1 MSERKIVLS
10 IRWIEIDR
18 ILRRSRSSSRRSLSC
33 PTFCSRLRSARR
45 AIFSYIRASSTR
57 RLTRMKLRD
66 VFLREATYRVR
77 STRGIC
83 WKGERGRIKK
93 KREKKKK
100 KRRRKGRLPRPYNDR
115 GRSEEKRGR
124 RKSRYLKLHGSFYY
138 LSPAISA
145 STRSHIFW
153 PGDRSMI
160 CAAASRIRRRSI
172 GRHRSPASLLAIS
185 ALLSARAEKMEKVL
199 ASPSLYSTL
208 LSQEKKR
215 RLHAVS
221 PTYFLT

>member
-1 MSERKIVLS
+1 
-10 IRWIEIDR
+10 
-18 ILRRSRSSSRRSLSC
+18 
-33 PTFCSRLRSARR
+33 
-45 AIFSYIRASSTR
+45 
-57 RLTRMKLRD
+57 MKLRD

-83 WKGERGRIKK
+83 WKGERGRIRK

-100 KRRRKGRLPRPYNDR
+100 KRRRRKGRLPRPYNDR

-138 LSPAISA
+138 LSSAISA
-145 STRSHIFW
+145 STRSRIFW

-172 GRHRSPASLLAIS
+172 GRHRSPARLSSQFPLFSPREQKKWRKFLRVRLCIPLFFPRRKKGDYTPYPRLIFSHRINRYLPVKPRLPRHRLLRREVFQRSSLF
-185 ALLSARAEKMEKVL
+185 RE
-199 ASPSLYSTL
+199 
-208 LSQEKKR
+208 R
-215 RLHAVS
+215 GCC
-221 PTYFLT
+221 

>member
-1 MSERKIVLS
+1 
-10 IRWIEIDR
+10 
-18 ILRRSRSSSRRSLSC
+18 
-33 PTFCSRLRSARR
+33 
-45 AIFSYIRASSTR
+45 
-57 RLTRMKLRD
+57 MKLRY
-66 VFLREATYRVR
+66 VFLREATYRVH

-83 WKGERGRIKK
+83 WKGERGRIRKK
-93 KREKKKK
+93 KEKKKK

-115 GRSEEKRGR
+115 GRSEEKGR
-124 RKSRYLKLHGSFYY
+124 QKSRYLKLHGSFYY

-145 STRSHIFW
+145 STRSRIFW

-185 ALLSARAEKMEKVL
+185 ALLSARAEKMEKAQ
-199 ASPSLYSTL
+199 ASPSLCSAL
-208 LSQEKKR
+208 ISQKKKR

-221 PTYFLT
+221 PTYLLT